1 MPLGGRWIS
10 RKTLALFRENA
21 PALLREAEAP
31 AAPRESFGFKATIPM
46 GLSVGPKGRLVTSEI
61 EDLPTHHRARAGRA
75 CQRQWR
81 DCSQTDE
88 VILLRESAQ
97 ISVTAGGNDLF
108 RLLTVPRWSIYDCQR
123 RQFRL
128 SGETGKPRGL
138 PPCRHLPLK
147 RSLRSL
153 GKAFV
158 RGSSHSC
165 SLFPVPSF
173 PRQIR
178 ISPPVLSHF

>member
-1 MPLGGRWIS
+1 MH
-10 RKTLALFRENA
+10 ALFRENA

-31 AAPRESFGFKATIPM
+31 AAPRESSGFKATIPM

-61 EDLPTHHRARAGRA
+61 EDLPTHHRVRAGRA

-128 SGETGKPRGL
+128 SGETGKPKGL
-138 PPCRHLPLK
+138 PPCGPPSPEGEGFWEAGHFTGSLPLQ
-147 RSLRSL
+147 
-153 GKAFV
+153 GKVDSPENACV
-158 RGSSHSC
+158 VPGKTEEVVP
-165 SLFPVPSF
+165 FP
-173 PRQIR
+173 Q
-178 ISPPVLSHF
+178 

>member
-1 MPLGGRWIS
+1 M
-10 RKTLALFRENA
+10 LALFRENA

-88 VILLRESAQ
+88 VVFL
-97 ISVTAGGNDLF
+97 
-108 RLLTVPRWSIYDCQR
+108 
-123 RQFRL
+123 
-128 SGETGKPRGL
+128 GERT
-138 PPCRHLPLK
+138 
-147 RSLRSL
+147 
-153 GKAFV
+153 
-158 RGSSHSC
+158 
-165 SLFPVPSF
+165 
-173 PRQIR
+173 
-178 ISPPVLSHF
+178 